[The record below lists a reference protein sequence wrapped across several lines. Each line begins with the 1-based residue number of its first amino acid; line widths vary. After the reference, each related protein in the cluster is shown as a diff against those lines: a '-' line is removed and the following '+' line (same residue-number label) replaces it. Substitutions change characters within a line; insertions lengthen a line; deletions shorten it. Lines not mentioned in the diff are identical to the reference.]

1 MGYKNGT
8 NYVLSSLH
16 QKMSIV
22 PLPLIERER
31 APPVILYV
39 APFHLLYIYVRYICT
54 SCGVCSRPP
63 HNAQHSTSNNVVFE
77 VLMHTVSQ
85 NTQTAENILS
95 MEAFLTTSP
104 REAASMCTNGA

>member
-39 APFHLLYIYVRYICT
+39 ARSIYYMLYIYTKHICT

-85 NTQTAENILS
+85 NTQTALS

-104 REAASMCTNGA
+104 SEAASMCMNGA